1 MGFRRHLLGILN
13 FKILRFL
20 KISFFNL
27 GLKGK
32 MCGLFPCIPIFFFL
46 RGGEG
51 GGWGVRL
58 KSVKKCAFV
67 VGLKIALL
75 LLKSVFINLGEDMS
89 KLWRWVAARHTTC
102 VTLFSVIT

>member
-1 MGFRRHLLGILN
+1 
-13 FKILRFL
+13 
-20 KISFFNL
+20 
-27 GLKGK
+27 
-32 MCGLFPCIPIFFFL
+32 MCGLFPCIPIFFFFFFFFFF
-46 RGGEG
+46 GGGGG

-58 KSVKKCAFV
+58 KSLKKCAFV

>member
-1 MGFRRHLLGILN
+1 MRVVSLYTYFIL
-13 FKILRFL
+13 
-20 KISFFNL
+20 
-27 GLKGK
+27 
-32 MCGLFPCIPIFFFL
+32 FL
-46 RGGEG
+46 RGGG
-51 GGWGVRL
+51 GGVGVRL

>member
-1 MGFRRHLLGILN
+1 MRVVSLYTYF
-13 FKILRFL
+13 
-20 KISFFNL
+20 
-27 GLKGK
+27 
-32 MCGLFPCIPIFFFL
+32 IFFF
-46 RGGEG
+46 EG
-51 GGWGVRL
+51 WWRGGWGVRL
-58 KSVKKCAFV
+58 KSLKKCTFV

>member
-1 MGFRRHLLGILN
+1 MRVVSLYTYFI
-13 FKILRFL
+13 
-20 KISFFNL
+20 
-27 GLKGK
+27 
-32 MCGLFPCIPIFFFL
+32 IFF
-46 RGGEG
+46 EG
-51 GGWGVRL
+51 WGRGGWGVRL
-58 KSVKKCAFV
+58 KSLKKCAFV